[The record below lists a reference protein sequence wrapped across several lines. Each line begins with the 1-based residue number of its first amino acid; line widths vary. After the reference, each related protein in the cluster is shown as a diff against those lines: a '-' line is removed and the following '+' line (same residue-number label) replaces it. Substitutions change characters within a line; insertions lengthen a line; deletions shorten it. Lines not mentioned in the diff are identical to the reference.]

1 MTASKPVGGAG
12 GPITN
17 VPAGGGAGGPITCG
31 GGSGRFGLAVGG
43 GTGGGA
49 SVVVVVGLVT
59 PGVGF
64 PPAGLPGFF
73 VVVADGDGGGL
84 GFSVVV
90 VVGGGGVGLPPS
102 PPGQAVQWYT
112 RLHFFSHTSV
122 GSSSHT
128 LVGWLRQ
135 VDLYLTHWQSCTFA
149 QQSGLLGGLANSNF
163 WPGIERCFSVNVE
176 KQSKKFSLITHHT
189 VAKIR
194 SMYSQFLYSCI
205 CDRFIYSQDQ
215 SAYLDAAK

>member
-17 VPAGGGAGGPITCG
+17 VPAGGGAGGPITA
-31 GGSGRFGLAVGG
+31 GGSGRFGLAVAGGG

-49 SVVVVVGLVT
+49 SGVVVVGLVT

-64 PPAGLPGFF
+64 PLGLPGFF
-73 VVVADGDGGGL
+73 VVADGDGGGL
-84 GFSVVV
+84 GFSVA
-90 VVGGGGVGLPPS
+90 VVGGGDGGGVGLPPT

-128 LVGWLRQ
+128 LVGWLRH

-149 QQSGLLGGLANSNF
+149 QQSGLFGGLANSNF
-163 WPGIERCFSVNVE
+163 WPGIER
-176 KQSKKFSLITHHT
+176 
-189 VAKIR
+189 
-194 SMYSQFLYSCI
+194 
-205 CDRFIYSQDQ
+205 
-215 SAYLDAAK
+215 

>member
-1 MTASKPVGGAG
+1 MTASNPVGGAG

-17 VPAGGGAGGPITCG
+17 VPAGGGAGGPITG

-43 GTGGGA
+43 AGGGTGVGA
-49 SVVVVVGLVT
+49 SVDVVGFVT

-64 PPAGLPGFF
+64 RVGLPGFF

-84 GFSVVV
+84 GFSVV

-112 RLHFFSHTSV
+112 RLHFFSQTSV

-128 LVGWLRQ
+128 LVGWLRH
-135 VDLYLTHWQSCTFA
+135 VDLYLIHWQSCTLA
-149 QQSGLLGGLANSNF
+149 QQSGLFGGLANSNF
-163 WPGIERCFSVNVE
+163 WPGIERCF
-176 KQSKKFSLITHHT
+176 
-189 VAKIR
+189 
-194 SMYSQFLYSCI
+194 
-205 CDRFIYSQDQ
+205 
-215 SAYLDAAK
+215 